1 MSMYFEGYREARQE
15 VSEMSEADLLE
26 YIDGLYGRKN
36 LPEDYTA
43 DDLRREALE
52 QCKSD
57 FTDYSSEEYERTQFY
72 IGLAQAMSKKE

>member
-43 DDLRREALE
+43 
-52 QCKSD
+52 
-57 FTDYSSEEYERTQFY
+57 
-72 IGLAQAMSKKE
+72 KE